1 MGCSCLEIFFLSY
14 ECTFRGVGV
23 CGINSFE
30 LFVSLVKLLNE
41 HIVQIQRNLTLP
53 LEGELQESEMSVL
66 LSAVPQA
73 PGTMSDT

>member
-1 MGCSCLEIFFLSY
+1 MFGDFFLSY
-14 ECTFRGVGV
+14 ECMFRGVGV

-41 HIVQIQRNLTLP
+41 HIVQIHRNLTLS
-53 LEGELQESEMSVL
+53 LEGELQQSEMSVL

-73 PGTMSDT
+73 PGAMSDT